1 MSAGA
6 AVPSGAPSGT
16 PSGSPA
22 DGPPGGRRAVAVWS
36 IGVSVYFVAVVFR
49 TSLGVAGLD
58 AVDRFAIGAS
68 ALSAFSIVQLL
79 VYAGMQI
86 PVGLLVDRFGT
97 KRVLILGAVLFTTG
111 QLGFALAPSYGTALA
126 ARVLLGCGDAMTF
139 ISVLRLGAHWFPAR
153 RAPLMAQLAGFAG
166 MAGNLVSTL
175 VIARLLHEVGW
186 TAAFGGSAVAGV
198 VVLGLLLF
206 LRERPVR
213 PEPGRPSPERPSRTR
228 VSPERPSPERPVSA
242 SVPAPESAP
251 GTGAVAGTGT
261 GTGAAGARTGADR
274 DPGAER
280 APDGDR
286 VPGGAPAGGPVG
298 ASTSASVTA
307 PLSVRGQ
314 LAAAWREP
322 GTRLGLWAHFTG
334 QFPAMVFLLLW
345 GLPFL
350 VRAQGLAPETAGN
363 LLTLVVV
370 SNMAV
375 GLVFGQLIARHHAAR
390 LPLVLGT
397 VGTTAAFWALT
408 LAWPGGRAPFAL
420 LVALCVVLGACGPAS
435 LIGFDFARPAN
446 PPERQGTASGIVNMG
461 GFVSSMVTL
470 LAVGVLLDLT
480 DGEFRV
486 AFSAVFV
493 TQALGVTQIVRL
505 RRRAARRE
513 RERSVASRV
522 TTVHVPA

>member
-1 MSAGA
+1 VSGGSAARAG
-6 AVPSGAPSGT
+6 
-16 PSGSPA
+16 
-22 DGPPGGRRAVAVWS
+22 DPPGGCRAVSVWS
-36 IGVSVYFVAVVFR
+36 IGVSVYFVAVIFR

-58 AVDRFAIGAS
+58 ATERFGISAS
-68 ALSAFSIVQLL
+68 ALSAFSILQLL

-97 KRVLILGAVLFTTG
+97 QRVLILGAVLFTVG

-126 ARVLLGCGDAMTF
+126 ARALLGCGDAMTF

-175 VIARLLHEVGW
+175 LVARLLHGVGW
-186 TAAFGGSAVAGV
+186 TAAFAGSSLAGV
-198 VVLGLLLF
+198 VVLVLLLF
-206 LRERPVR
+206 LKDQ
-213 PEPGRPSPERPSRTR
+213 PGGPRTAAAPGAGDADPPADR
-228 VSPERPSPERPVSA
+228 APVS
-242 SVPAPESAP
+242 
-251 GTGAVAGTGT
+251 
-261 GTGAAGARTGADR
+261 
-274 DPGAER
+274 
-280 APDGDR
+280 
-286 VPGGAPAGGPVG
+286 
-298 ASTSASVTA
+298 
-307 PLSVRGQ
+307 VRSQ
-314 LAAAWREP
+314 LGAAWREP

-350 VRAQGLAPETAGN
+350 VQAQGLAPDTAGD

-375 GLVFGQLIARHHAAR
+375 GLVYGQVIARHHAAR

-397 VGTTAAFWALT
+397 VGLTSVLWALT

-420 LVALCVVLGACGPAS
+420 LVTLCVVLGACGPAS

-461 GFVSSMVTL
+461 GFVSSMATL
-470 LAVGVLLDLT
+470 FAVGALLDLT
-480 DGEFRV
+480 GGEYRI

-493 TQALGVTQIVRL
+493 VQALGVAQIVRL
-505 RRRAARRE
+505 RRRTARRE
-513 RERSVASRV
+513 RERLVASRV